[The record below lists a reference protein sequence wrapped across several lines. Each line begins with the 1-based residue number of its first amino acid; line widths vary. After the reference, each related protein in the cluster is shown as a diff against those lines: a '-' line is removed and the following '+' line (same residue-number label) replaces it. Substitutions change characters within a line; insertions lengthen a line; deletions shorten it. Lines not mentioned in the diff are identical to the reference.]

1 MIMKGAEISNSTE
14 LETERVTVETARLR
28 LIAATRQETLASFEK
43 MDPFIKAELSP
54 AWLALVQDSGPCDP
68 WVHGF
73 RILNRENGAVL
84 GCCGFK
90 GPPDGKGVVELAY
103 NVEPEHQ
110 GNGYASEATR
120 ALVSFAF
127 ADPRVRTVRA
137 HTLPQANPSGR
148 VLTKAGF
155 QRVGEAIDPDDGLVW
170 RWEQRKSGIPDAH

>member
-1 MIMKGAEISNSTE
+1 MRSLG
-14 LETERVTVETARLR
+14 
-28 LIAATRQETLASFEK
+28 
-43 MDPFIKAELSP
+43 
-54 AWLALVQDSGPCDP
+54 
-68 WVHGF
+68 GF
-73 RILNRENGAVL
+73 KILNRENGAL
-84 GCCGFK
+84 LRCCGFK

-103 NVEPEHQ
+103 YVEPEHQ

-137 HTLPQANPSGR
+137 HTLPQANPSGQ